1 MNSAKE
7 IANTLKGG
15 EKMGLKSFIFGQQSE
30 PSSEIMTFY
39 SGKLAR
45 WRDIYE
51 GGGDWRYTRKGG
63 IKGGM
68 RRVASLGAAKAVCAE
83 LARLCFTEGTELIG
97 TDREST
103 AYLKRVL
110 DGNGFAERF
119 SDFLERMF
127 ALGGG
132 VIKVYR
138 DKDGTKLDF
147 VTADRFVPTK
157 WDSRGIYGGAFGST
171 VTADGRNYILAEQQ
185 TLTEDGL
192 VTENRLF
199 RFGGGAANLADVFPD
214 MAEKSVI
221 MGLSNPLF
229 VYFRAGAGEI
239 SEIEPLGASVFANA
253 EDTLKSLDIVFDSL
267 SREFILGKKRIIV
280 PSYAIRGEYD
290 RSGELKRYFDVN
302 DEVFEAFSADDND
315 DLKIID
321 NTGTLRVTEHTDAL
335 GELLDLLCMQVGLSE
350 GALSYK
356 NGTIRTA
363 TEVVSRNSRTYR
375 TAGFYR
381 KAIANG
387 LSHVAENICLLGKMC
402 GELSAGASTEVNIR
416 FADGVCEDEGAKT
429 DRARQLYAGGLISR
443 ARALSEIYGISL
455 DAAKAMEKEDFN
467 GEQ

>member
-1 MNSAKE
+1 
-7 IANTLKGG
+7 
-15 EKMGLKSFIFGQQSE
+15 MGLKSFIFGRQTE
-30 PSSEIMTFY
+30 PSSELMTFY
-39 SGKLAR
+39 SAKLAR

-63 IKGGM
+63 INGGM

-97 TDREST
+97 ADREST

-110 DGNGFAERF
+110 DSSGFSERF
-119 SDFLERMF
+119 SDFLEKMF

-171 VTADGRNYILAEQQ
+171 VSADGKSYVLAEQQ

-199 RFGGGAANLADVFPD
+199 RSGGSTANLADVFPD
-214 MAEKSVI
+214 MTEKSVI
-221 MGLSNPLF
+221 KGLSEPLF
-229 VYFRAGAGEI
+229 VYFRAGAAEI
-239 SEIEPLGASVFANA
+239 SESVPLGTSVFAGA
-253 EDTLKSLDIVFDSL
+253 EDTLKSLDVVFDSL
-267 SREFILGKKRIIV
+267 SREFVLGKKRIIV

-290 RSGELKRYFDVN
+290 AKGELKRYFDVN
-302 DEVFEAFSADDND
+302 DEVFEALSADDND

-321 NTGTLRVTEHTDAL
+321 NTGTLRITEHTEAL

-387 LSHVAENICLLGKMC
+387 LSRVAENICLLGKMA
-402 GELSAGASTEVNIR
+402 GELSAGASTEVGVR

>member
-1 MNSAKE
+1 
-7 IANTLKGG
+7 
-15 EKMGLKSFIFGQQSE
+15 MGLKSFIFGRQSE
-30 PSSEIMTFY
+30 LSTELMTFY

-63 IKGGM
+63 INGGM

-83 LARLCFTEGTELIG
+83 LARLSFTEGTELIG
-97 TDREST
+97 TSREAT
-103 AYLKRVL
+103 AYVKRVL
-110 DGNGFAERF
+110 DDNGFSERF
-119 SDFLERMF
+119 SDFLEKVF

-132 VIKVYR
+132 VIKIYR

-171 VTADGRNYILAEQQ
+171 ICADGKSYILAEQQ
-185 TLTEDGL
+185 QLTSDGL

-199 RFGGGAANLADVFPD
+199 RSGGSEARLADVFPD
-214 MAEKSVI
+214 MTEKSVI
-221 MGLSNPLF
+221 SGLSNPLF

-239 SEIEPLGASVFANA
+239 SECVPLGTSVFAGA

-267 SREFILGKKRIIV
+267 SREFVLGKKRIIV
-280 PSYAIRGEYD
+280 PGYAIRGEYD
-290 RSGELKRYFDVN
+290 EKGDLKRYFDVN
-302 DEVFEAFSADDND
+302 DEVFEVLSADDND
-315 DLKIID
+315 DLKITD
-321 NTGTLRVTEHTDAL
+321 NTATLRVTEHTQAL

-381 KAIANG
+381 KAIAKG
-387 LSHVAENICLLGKMC
+387 LEHVAESICQLGKMA
-402 GELSAGASTEVNIR
+402 GELSAGASEKVDIR
-416 FADGVCEDEGAKT
+416 FADGVCEDEGVKT

-455 DAAKAMEKEDFN
+455 DAAKAMEKEDFD

>member
-1 MNSAKE
+1 
-7 IANTLKGG
+7 
-15 EKMGLKSFIFGQQSE
+15 MGLKSFIFGRQTE
-30 PSSEIMTFY
+30 PSTELMTFY
-39 SGKLAR
+39 SAKLAR

-63 IKGGM
+63 INGGM

-110 DGNGFAERF
+110 DSSGFAERF
-119 SDFLERMF
+119 SDFLEKMF

-171 VTADGRNYILAEQQ
+171 VSADGRSCVLAEQQ

-199 RFGGGAANLADVFPD
+199 RSGGGAANLADVFPD
-214 MAEKSVI
+214 MTEKSVI
-221 MGLSNPLF
+221 KGLSEPLF

-239 SEIEPLGASVFANA
+239 SESVPLGTSVFAGA
-253 EDTLKSLDIVFDSL
+253 EDTLKSLDVVFDSL
-267 SREFILGKKRIIV
+267 SREFVLGKKRIIV

-290 RSGELKRYFDVN
+290 AKGELKRYFDVN
-302 DEVFEAFSADDND
+302 DEVFEALSADDND

-321 NTGTLRVTEHTDAL
+321 NTGTLRITEHTEAL

-387 LSHVAENICLLGKMC
+387 LSRVAENICLLGKMA
-402 GELSAGASTEVNIR
+402 GELSAGASTEVGVR

-429 DRARQLYAGGLISR
+429 ERARQLYAGGLISR